1 MCVPLNCG
9 GDPLKGDIKLP
20 IKTFATIYLTEELKR
35 KKVFVVLRGLS
46 HEIDLINL
54 VTNKKQGNPD

>member
-1 MCVPLNCG
+1 MEKHAFKALNWG

-35 KKVFVVLRGLS
+35 KKVFVVLKGLS
-46 HEIDLINL
+46 HEIDPKNVDKSLQI
-54 VTNKKQGNPD
+54 

>member
-35 KKVFVVLRGLS
+35 KKGFVVLKGLS
-46 HEIDLINL
+46 QEIDLKNFEKNL
-54 VTNKKQGNPD
+54 QI